1 MQNLNETLK
10 QLDQLQY
17 NYGKVGNTMTKEEY
31 KAEFKRIAKMTEK
44 TQSKVNDRVKE
55 YEGYLA
61 SYIGNSTKESLEEV
75 KHRFEGD
82 FWINVNIPSIVDA
95 NLDPYALKEAYLK
108 ACDFHGVE
116 RPNGGRFVEETEAKL
131 YAPFWE
137 TGVNPLTMTKV
148 HDTYDWVEDEKNT
161 VDYSYEF

>member
-31 KAEFKRIAKMTEK
+31 KAEFKRIAEMTTK
-44 TQSKVNDRVKE
+44 TQNKVNSRVKE

-61 SYIGNSTKESLEEV
+61 SYIAQGAECLEGLDY
-75 KHRFEGD
+75 RFSGD
-82 FWINVNIPSIVDA
+82 YWLNVNRPSIESA

-108 ACDFHGVE
+108 ACDFYGVE
-116 RPNGGRFVEETEAKL
+116 RPATNQSVEESSARVDE
-131 YAPFWE
+131 PFWE
-137 TGVNPLTMTKV
+137 TGVNPITGHKEEALCNV
-148 HDTYDWVEDEKNT
+148 VVPEET
-161 VDYSYEF
+161 VTDYNYQF